1 MVRSLL
7 QDVQAKIHSG
17 MKQRRMNTYICCL
30 TFLVNKNTGFS
41 PNMRDQHLY
50 PVLFASEIVS
60 ETASLF
66 SAQVSVQV
74 SSKDK
79 LESNQT
85 NLSIELFKVF
95 AP

>member
-17 MKQRRMNTYICCL
+17 MKQRRMNTYIFCF

-41 PNMRDQHLY
+41 PNMQYQHLY
-50 PVLFASEIVS
+50 PVSIASEIVS
-60 ETASLF
+60 EIVSLF

-85 NLSIELFKVF
+85 NLSIELCKVF
-95 AP
+95 VP

>member
-1 MVRSLL
+1 
-7 QDVQAKIHSG
+7 
-17 MKQRRMNTYICCL
+17 
-30 TFLVNKNTGFS
+30 
-41 PNMRDQHLY
+41 MRDQHLY